1 MSASVGLESDPAPF
15 RDRREAG
22 ERLARALSAE
32 RTPDGLV
39 VGLARGGVEVA
50 ASVADALDLPLD
62 ALAVRKVG
70 HPRQP
75 EYALGA
81 VTPGGGR
88 YVRAYDDLSDEEV
101 EAAVSAAIEQADEL
115 DRRLHE
121 ARPAL
126 DPSDRTVILVD
137 DGLATGATMTA
148 AVRWARAAGAARV
161 VVAVPVGST
170 ETVGALIREADDV
183 VCVERP
189 AYLAAVGF
197 WYENFGQVS
206 DERVRELLDGR
217 ARARRPELTA
227 RSYLPV
233 KRTRTRTPCSS
244 GALHRGHHGSRV
256 GPLFGA
262 ERRGTRWSSVGFAGR
277 LRWSGPFSPWSCS
290 FPPRRAL
297 RSTATVTTGTT
308 D

>member
-1 MSASVGLESDPAPF
+1 MPASIGLESDPAPF

-50 ASVADALDLPLD
+50 ASVAERLALPLD

-101 EAAVSAAIEQADEL
+101 EVAVSAALEQADEL

-126 DPSDRTVILVD
+126 DPSGRTVVLVD

-148 AVRWARAAGAARV
+148 AVRWTRAAGAARV

-170 ETVGALIREADDV
+170 ETVRALIREADDV

-197 WYENFGQVS
+197 WYEDFGQVS
-206 DERVRELLDGR
+206 DQRVRELLDG
-217 ARARRPELTA
+217 APELGDP
-227 RSYLPV
+227 S
-233 KRTRTRTPCSS
+233 
-244 GALHRGHHGSRV
+244 
-256 GPLFGA
+256 
-262 ERRGTRWSSVGFAGR
+262 
-277 LRWSGPFSPWSCS
+277 
-290 FPPRRAL
+290 
-297 RSTATVTTGTT
+297 
-308 D
+308 